1 MFTAHSAHFQAVGQ
15 GDFSGSATKIGVSCY
30 LPCQLDLATMKGI
43 LLYVASVCPF
53 NGSIVIFWKI
63 HILKVVIL

>member
-1 MFTAHSAHFQAVGQ
+1 
-15 GDFSGSATKIGVSCY
+15 
-30 LPCQLDLATMKGI
+30 MKGI

-63 HILKVVIL
+63 HILKCALWQHRPDGQSLKEMSSSFYFSLLF